1 MSLFIDD
8 KIFYT
13 GNMKELIRQLLE
25 LMGDYKKVVFK
36 KKLTYKS
43 LPLP

>member
-13 GNMKELIRQLLE
+13 GNLKEQTRQLLD
-25 LMGDYKKVVFK
+25 LIGDYKKVV
-36 KKLTYKS
+36 
-43 LPLP
+43 